1 MTTAVG
7 SIEDLIR
14 ILDERPEWVEAM
26 RARLLTREHLDL
38 PARLAEFAA
47 SAEQN
52 FQAVNRRL
60 DEHSGVLAQHSDALA
75 EQNRIL
81 AEHTRILDQH
91 SEILAEHSRVLA
103 QHSETLAEQNRI
115 LAEHGRI
122 LAEHSRVLGRH
133 TEILDRHTE
142 TLAGIQRTLAEH
154 TETLAKHGEIFAQH
168 NSWFKAIRSDLGPIK
183 GWYARSIAV
192 EQAYFL
198 AEDMGLAWVRTLT
211 PPEIGALVRSADLS
225 DLPKN
230 DLRIFGRAD
239 LIMETT
245 DEYGGPCY
253 VAVEAS
259 FTANGRDTDRA
270 VRNAEILA
278 RATGR
283 AARAAVAAKR
293 VDHRIRPRIES
304 GEVFWHELSHH
315 SLEAAAE

>member
-1 MTTAVG
+1 MTT
-7 SIEDLIR
+7 
-14 ILDERPEWVEAM
+14 LDRHTETLGRHDE
-26 RARLLTREHLDL
+26 T
-38 PARLAEFAA
+38 LAGI
-47 SAEQN
+47 Q
-52 FQAVNRRL
+52 
-60 DEHSGVLAQHSDALA
+60 
-75 EQNRIL
+75 RIL
-81 AEHTRILDQH
+81 AKHGEN
-91 SEILAEHSRVLA
+91 LA
-103 QHSETLAEQNRI
+103 QHSETLAQGSS
-115 LAEHGRI
+115 LF
-122 LAEHSRVLGRH
+122 
-133 TEILDRHTE
+133 
-142 TLAGIQRTLAEH
+142 Q
-154 TETLAKHGEIFAQH
+154 
-168 NSWFKAIRSDLGPIK
+168 AIRSDLGIIK
-183 GWYARSIAV
+183 GWQVRSIAR

-211 PPEIGALVRSADLS
+211 PPEIGALVRAADLS
-225 DLPKN
+225 DVPKN
-230 DLRIFGRAD
+230 DLRSFGRAD

>member
-60 DEHSGVLAQHSDALA
+60 DEHSGILAQHSDALA

-115 LAEHGRI
+115 LAEH
-122 LAEHSRVLGRH
+122 SRVLDQH
-133 TEILDRHTE
+133 SE
-142 TLAGIQRTLAEH
+142 TLAGIQRILAEH

-225 DLPKN
+225 DMPKN
-230 DLRIFGRAD
+230 DLRSFGRAD

-245 DEYGGPCY
+245 DESGEPCY